1 MKKCLLS
8 RAAQL
13 VICSVALLGLM
24 SDQSQ
29 AQSAK
34 KTHTGSAA
42 KKMEAGS
49 SAKSTAGSGAKSTMA
64 ATLGLEGYCPV
75 CIVVGKGWV
84 QGDPQIQ
91 TTYDGKIYYFPSA
104 EVKQMFDADPVKYT
118 PALGGDCTVCLKML
132 GKRVPGDIKFSS
144 LLGGRLFLFPNEEVK
159 QKFANDVAAFVD
171 VDLASNGNCTVC
183 SVEKH
188 EQVAGSPEFVVMHKG
203 MRYQFPEAEVMNM
216 FVANP
221 TKYEVADPPANK

>member
-42 KKMEAGS
+42 KK
-49 SAKSTAGSGAKSTMA
+49 
-64 ATLGLEGYCPV
+64 
-75 CIVVGKGWV
+75 
-84 QGDPQIQ
+84 
-91 TTYDGKIYYFPSA
+91 
-104 EVKQMFDADPVKYT
+104 MFDADPVKYT

-221 TKYEVADPPANK
+221 TKYEVADPPASK